1 MRVLKNIA
9 SQLHIY
15 LLWLFLAALLW
26 GWIFTFVTDTRPV
39 KKVTVFVEAP
49 ACRDRDL
56 AVELEKTMPEGI
68 RMIKV
73 HPFTY
78 AMFDEGTLLGADLY
92 IVSASQA
99 EAYRDSFVPADGL
112 PLTEGRVTDALGG
125 IRIYDA
131 AAGTGGAD
139 GYITYAVP
147 GATGEDYYL
156 FFGVNSVHVSALN
169 GTGDDAAIAVAERL
183 LDLNEEEKP

>member
-15 LLWLFLAALLW
+15 LLWLFAAALLW
-26 GWIFTFVTDTRPV
+26 GWIFTFVTDTRPER
-39 KKVTVFVEAP
+39 KVTVFVEALD
-49 ACRDRDL
+49 CRDRDL

-92 IVSASQA
+92 IVPASHV
-99 EAYRDSFVPADGL
+99 EEYRESFADAAGL
-112 PLTEGRVTDALGG
+112 PLAAGRAVGPAGG
-125 IRIYDA
+125 VRIYE

-139 GYITYAVP
+139 SYITYAPP
-147 GATGEDYYL
+147 GGAGEDYYL
-156 FFGVNSVHVSALN
+156 FFGVNSLHAAALN
-169 GTGDDAAIAVAERL
+169 GTGDDAALAVAERL
-183 LDLNEEEKP
+183 LEMD

>member
-1 MRVLKNIA
+1 
-9 SQLHIY
+9 
-15 LLWLFLAALLW
+15 
-26 GWIFTFVTDTRPV
+26 
-39 KKVTVFVEAP
+39 
-49 ACRDRDL
+49 
-56 AVELEKTMPEGI
+56 
-68 RMIKV
+68 
-73 HPFTY
+73 
-78 AMFDEGTLLGADLY
+78 MFDEGTLLGADLY